1 MNTELRFLV
10 TWVVQ
15 SFSHALAAKV
25 LLEFE
30 LIAKMTN
37 EEKQVVFITCTQF
50 ADLNADD
57 KILCIE

>member
-1 MNTELRFLV
+1 M
-10 TWVVQ
+10 Q

-30 LIAKMTN
+30 LNAKMTN

-50 ADLNADD
+50 ADLIADD